1 MKQVINIAIFGL
13 SLDIAN
19 QLKTRIE
26 KLIPTTHTVQWVNIA
41 SQQLDVLLVSD
52 SFFNANTIQ
61 SIIKNKSCKHLRLVK
76 DLHKSGEIE
85 SGTLFY
91 PFSESPDLM
100 LWMAQEFPIAGQIA
114 SVQTSSTPKPASN
127 TVFDSKNSLPVATLK
142 AVVAELLNQRNGFVK
157 IFDDLG
163 EIGIV
168 DTRTERLWLNPERSY
183 TKVTPTLNQSYAKGS
198 IASQAQ
204 HNYKV
209 VDLKVWLWQLIFNSS
224 RVEFDEVKESACF
237 KLKTWPQFM
246 KRAERRELLKVSA
259 CFARGAKVQH
269 VLEHLEI
276 NKSKLNQFLF
286 TAQLLKMCEPI
297 TIEQIQFSKD
307 PVMTEAQES
316 SVFGGFLSKLR
327 RKLGI

>member
-19 QLKTRIE
+19 QLKTCIE

-61 SIIKNKSCKHLRLVK
+61 SIIKNKSCKYLRLVK
-76 DLHKSGEIE
+76 DLHKSGELE
-85 SGTLFY
+85 NGTLFY
-91 PFSESPDLM
+91 PFSESSDLM
-100 LWMAQEFPIAGQIA
+100 QWMAQEFPVAGQTSHVQA
-114 SVQTSSTPKPASN
+114 SVSPQTNTTSN
-127 TVFDSKNSLPVATLK
+127 TSNALPAATLK
-142 AVVAELLNQRNGFVK
+142 VVVSELLNQRNGFVK

-163 EIGIV
+163 EIGVV

-183 TKVTPTLNQSYAKGS
+183 TKVTPTFNQSYAKGS
-198 IASQAQ
+198 VASQAQ

-224 RVEFDEVKESACF
+224 RVEFADIKESACF

-269 VLEHLEI
+269 VLEHIQI
-276 NKSKLNQFLF
+276 NKNQLNQFLF
-286 TAQLLKMCEPI
+286 TAQLLNMCEPI
-297 TIEQIQFSKD
+297 TVEQIQFSKNS
-307 PVMTEAQES
+307 VMPETQES
-316 SVFGGFLSKLR
+316 GVFGGFLSKLR
-327 RKLGI
+327 KKLGI